1 MDAITNYLNSL
12 GLDFWSL
19 AKGAAVLLIGTLVF
33 GLIARFIFGKK
44 SNLNHAVSSAIGIIF
59 VYGAI
64 VGLKYAGPDFEAF
77 LAPMP
82 FVSFAGDQLVLF
94 PFGAV
99 EFEILCSEILSMVI
113 LAFLANLAERWL
125 PTGKKFFSWL
135 FYRFLTIEKEVETD
149 PTELLESPKLGK
161 HLPEVLSLP
170 EIDAIEAAIDLSKPE
185 GVRDLAIVEVLFSCG
200 LRISELCSLK
210 LSELYLEE
218 GYIRVHGKG
227 RKERLVPIGDSA
239 IDRLRQWFVVRQ
251 GCKVKPG
258 EEDFVFVS
266 LRRGKRLSRISLFV
280 YIKEYAAKAG
290 IRKNIS
296 PHTFRHSFATQLLEG
311 GANLRAI
318 QAMLGHEDIGTTEI
332 YMHVDKT
339 HLRREILEHHPRNIK
354 D

>member
-1 MDAITNYLNSL
+1 MRYEL
-12 GLDFWSL
+12 
-19 AKGAAVLLIGTLVF
+19 
-33 GLIARFIFGKK
+33 
-44 SNLNHAVSSAIGIIF
+44 SNTQ
-59 VYGAI
+59 I
-64 VGLKYAGPDFEAF
+64 VGNAILRRYIQYLRLERSYTPNTLDAYLKDLQKLLNYYSDEGIDFRQVTLKQLDGFAKALQELGVGPRSVAR
-77 LAPMP
+77 
-82 FVSFAGDQLVLF
+82 
-94 PFGAV
+94 
-99 EFEILCSEILSMVI
+99 ILSGV
-113 LAFLANLAERWL
+113 R
-125 PTGKKFFSWL
+125 S

-339 HLRREILEHHPRNIK
+339 HLRREILEHHPRNIR

>member
-1 MDAITNYLNSL
+1 MRYEL
-12 GLDFWSL
+12 
-19 AKGAAVLLIGTLVF
+19 
-33 GLIARFIFGKK
+33 
-44 SNLNHAVSSAIGIIF
+44 SNTQ
-59 VYGAI
+59 I
-64 VGLKYAGPDFEAF
+64 VGNAILRRYVQYLRLERSYTPNTLDAYLKDLQKLLNYYSDEGIDFRQVTLKQLDGFAKALQELGVGPRSVAR
-77 LAPMP
+77 
-82 FVSFAGDQLVLF
+82 
-94 PFGAV
+94 
-99 EFEILCSEILSMVI
+99 ILSGV
-113 LAFLANLAERWL
+113 R
-125 PTGKKFFSWL
+125 S

-280 YIKEYAAKAG
+280 YIKEYAALAG

-339 HLRREILEHHPRNIK
+339 HLRREILEHHPRNIR

>member
-1 MDAITNYLNSL
+1 L
-12 GLDFWSL
+12 
-19 AKGAAVLLIGTLVF
+19 
-33 GLIARFIFGKK
+33 
-44 SNLNHAVSSAIGIIF
+44 SNTQ
-59 VYGAI
+59 I
-64 VGLKYAGPDFEAF
+64 VGNAILRRYVQYLRLERSYTPNTLDAYLKDLQKLLNYYSDEGIDFRQVTLKQLDGFAKALQELGVGPRSVAR
-77 LAPMP
+77 
-82 FVSFAGDQLVLF
+82 
-94 PFGAV
+94 
-99 EFEILCSEILSMVI
+99 ILSGV
-113 LAFLANLAERWL
+113 R
-125 PTGKKFFSWL
+125 S

-339 HLRREILEHHPRNIK
+339 HLRREILEHHPRNIR